1 MLIVIGV
8 IVGPVNAQLSPE
20 TRRDLSAL
28 EILRIRNQPVQALK
42 LIKQSI
48 LKKGNSADDMTYLYA
63 NQSMIYG
70 ALDSLLLSKKYA
82 DLGLEYSR
90 KAQSRESKAI
100 AYRAEASLYRQLNL
114 PDEVVKSA
122 LNGLQ
127 FLENSSSDLL
137 TQYGLNYLLYG
148 VYSRWN
154 DESKMNYYIRQC
166 EKIALMD
173 NNYNSLVNVNNGISS
188 MFQAA
193 YEGTRQKSLLDSSF
207 HYLQKSFA
215 LHEKSPEKIS
225 PNSFVIT
232 CVNFANYYLQFSK
245 ERLEERK
252 RQAFRYLSL
261 AEQELEHHN
270 AAPDYWVNIYG
281 IKSSFAEE
289 EKNLLLA
296 EQYLL
301 QCISQIQQD
310 DRTFYKSEY
319 TVYKHLADI
328 AVKKNELNAALNYQQ
343 IAEKLLKKTF
353 DQQQIFNTQRLE
365 IQYETEKK
373 NQQLSLLSQRADF
386 RKKQNYLYGGIA
398 LALLTGLVFMFRSY
412 HFKLRFAIEREKM
425 LEQEKEE
432 SENRANM
439 QLKLEKEEQ
448 ARLKAEQEL
457 LELKRK
463 QLEKEALA
471 NSLII
476 EHKTD
481 MLQQIQSQLKDG
493 NAGNIKKLL
502 KEEMLLHA
510 DFEDIKSQIQQLH
523 PGFFNQLSEK
533 SLQKL
538 TPLDVKYCAYLHLQM
553 TTKQIA
559 QALHIA
565 PQSVR
570 MFKYRLK
577 QKFGLDR
584 DTNLEEFLQT
594 LF

>member
-1 MLIVIGV
+1 MTGR
-8 IVGPVNAQLSPE
+8 VNAQLNPAIQQ
-20 TRRDLSAL
+20 DLATL
-28 EILRIRNQPVQALK
+28 EILRIKNQPEEALE
-42 LIKQSI
+42 LIKRSV
-48 LKKGNSADDMTYLYA
+48 LRKGNSVDDMTYLYA
-63 NQSMIYG
+63 SQSMIYG
-70 ALDSLLLSKKYA
+70 AMDSLLLSKKYA
-82 DLGLEYSR
+82 DLGLEYST
-90 KAQSRESKAI
+90 KAKSRGAKAI
-100 AYRAEASLYRQLNL
+100 AYRANASLYRQLNL

-122 LNGLQ
+122 LEGLQ
-127 FLENSSSDLL
+127 FLDKSGKDLL
-137 TQYGLNYLLYG
+137 TQYALNYLLYG

-154 DESKMNYYIRQC
+154 DETKMNYYIRQC

-173 NNYNSLVNVNNGISS
+173 NNDNSLVNVNNGISS
-188 MFQAA
+188 MFQAK
-193 YEGTRQKSLLDSSF
+193 YENTRQKPLLDSSF

-215 LHEKSPEKIS
+215 LHKKNPGKIS

-232 CVNFANYYLQFSK
+232 CVNFANYYFEFSK
-245 ERLEERK
+245 EPLEERK
-252 RQAFRYLSL
+252 KQAFRYLSL
-261 AEQELEHHN
+261 AVQELENNH

-289 EKNLLLA
+289 EKNLPQA

-310 DRTFYKSEY
+310 KKTFYKSEY

-328 AVKKNELNAALNYQQ
+328 AVKKDDLKAALNYQQ

-353 DQQQIFNTQRLE
+353 DQQQIFNTQKLE
-365 IQYETEKK
+365 VQYETEKK
-373 NQQLSLLSQRADF
+373 NQQLKLLSQRAEF
-386 RKKQNYLYGGIA
+386 RKRQDYLYGGIV
-398 LALLTGLVFMFRSY
+398 LALMAGLGFMFRSY
-412 HFKLRFAIEREKM
+412 HFKLRYSIEREKK
-425 LEQEKEE
+425 LEQEKGEA
-432 SENRANM
+432 ENRATM

-448 ARLKAEQEL
+448 ARLKTEQEL

-476 EHKTD
+476 EHKND

-493 NAGNIKKLL
+493 NAGHIKKLL
-502 KEEMLLHA
+502 KEEMLLNA
-510 DFEDIKSQIQQLH
+510 DFEEIKLQIQQLH

-533 SLQKL
+533 AVQKL

-559 QALHIA
+559 QALHVE

-577 QKFGLDR
+577 QKFGLDK
-584 DTNLEEFLQT
+584 DTNLEEFLQA